1 MSEVS
6 TAHDEA
12 TRPDATH
19 HDVTHGDATRETLLQ
34 IARQH
39 GTPAYAFDVQ
49 RLRTQANRLQTE
61 LPDATEIFYS
71 LKANASLGI
80 CDVFADCGLGADVA
94 SAGELATA
102 VEAGFPASRL
112 FVAGPCKS
120 SETWTMLRSLPEAII
135 SIDSPS
141 ELSLLASQDLPNPV
155 VLRLRPDYE
164 SCAIVQ
170 AGAGSRFGVP
180 QDELPQCREILDSA
194 DINLV
199 GFHVFAGSQVLE
211 ASGVIDHLRRGLEL
225 SLQASEALRFT
236 PEFLNLG
243 GGFGIPYGTD
253 ESELDLAPVR
263 SELESIIDRAGGA
276 RIALE
281 LGRYLVAQAGWY
293 LTSVLAHQTHGG
305 RPAVVV
311 DGGVHQ
317 RADMCGMN
325 LRKTAAPP
333 LVLTSSETTTRP
345 TDILGCLSLPADVMT
360 EAGALPKLSV
370 GDVLAWPTAGA
381 YGVWA
386 SPAIFHATPL
396 PAEVAFDGTSIS
408 IMRHP
413 RPPSSILDDQLHITT
428 KAETTAA
435 PAIG

>member
-1 MSEVS
+1 MPEVS
-6 TAHDEA
+6 AAHDETRHSEA
-12 TRPDATH
+12 TRD
-19 HDVTHGDATRETLLQ
+19 TLLE
-34 IARQH
+34 IASQH

-49 RLRTQANRLQTE
+49 RLKAQANRLRTE
-61 LPDATEIFYS
+61 LPDAVEIFYS

-80 CDVFADCGLGADVA
+80 CDVFAECGLGADVA

-102 VEAGFPASRL
+102 VEAGFPVSRL

-120 SETWTMLRSLPEAII
+120 SETWSMLRSQPEAIL

-141 ELSLLASQDLPNPV
+141 ELSLLADQDLPNPV

-180 QDELPQCREILDSA
+180 QDELPQCCEILNSDR
-194 DINLV
+194 INLI

-211 ASGVIDHLRRGLEL
+211 ASGVIDHLRRGFEL
-225 SLQASEALRFT
+225 SLLASEVLRFK
-236 PEFLNLG
+236 PGFLNLG
-243 GGFGIPYGTD
+243 GGFGIPYGTG
-253 ESELDLAPVR
+253 EAELDLVPV
-263 SELESIIDRAGGA
+263 SAELESIIDRAGGA

-293 LTSVLAHQTHGG
+293 LTSVLAHQTHDG
-305 RPAVVV
+305 RPAAVV

-333 LVLTSSETTTRP
+333 LVLTSSESTTRP
-345 TDILGCLSLPADVMT
+345 TDVLGCLSLPADVMT
-360 EAGALPKLSV
+360 EAGALPKLSI

-386 SPAIFHATPL
+386 SPAIFHANPL
-396 PAEVAFDGTSIS
+396 PAEVAFDGASINV
-408 IMRHP
+408 MRHS
-413 RPPSSILDDQLHITT
+413 RSARSILDDQLHITT
-428 KAETTAA
+428 KSETTAA

>member
-1 MSEVS
+1 MSEAL
-6 TAHDEA
+6 TARDEA
-12 TRPDATH
+12 TRK
-19 HDVTHGDATRETLLQ
+19 TLLK

-39 GTPAYAFDVQ
+39 GTPAYAFDVE
-49 RLRTQANRLQTE
+49 RLRAQANRLRTE
-61 LPDATEIFYS
+61 LPDAVEVFYS

-120 SETWTMLRSLPEAII
+120 SETWSMLRTLPEAII

-141 ELSLLASQDLPNPV
+141 ELLLLASEDLPNPV
-155 VLRLRPDYE
+155 VLRLRPNYE

-170 AGAGSRFGVP
+170 AGAGSRFGIP
-180 QDELPQCREILDSA
+180 QAALPQCREILDSGR
-194 DINLV
+194 INLI

-225 SLQASEALRFT
+225 SLQAAEVLNCV

-243 GGFGIPYGTD
+243 GGFGIPYGTGQA
-253 ESELDLAPVR
+253 ELDLAPVR
-263 SELESIIDRAGGA
+263 CELESIIDRAGGA

-293 LTSVLAHQTHGG
+293 LTSVLAHQTHSC

-311 DGGVHQ
+311 DGGTHQ

-325 LRKTAAPP
+325 LRQTAAPP
-333 LVLTSSETTTRP
+333 LVLNRSESATQP
-345 TDILGCLSLPADVMT
+345 TDVLGCLSLPADVMT
-360 EAGALPKLSV
+360 EAGAMPPLSV
-370 GDVLAWPTAGA
+370 GDVLAYANAGA

-386 SPAIFHATPL
+386 SPAIFHASPL
-396 PAEVAFDGTSIS
+396 PAEVAFDGTSLS
-408 IMRHP
+408 LM
-413 RPPSSILDDQLHITT
+413 RPPKPASSVLDDQLHIAS
-428 KAETTAA
+428 KATELCGTES
-435 PAIG
+435 

>member
-1 MSEVS
+1 MSDVS
-6 TAHDEA
+6 TTHEEA
-12 TRPDATH
+12 TRF
-19 HDVTHGDATRETLLQ
+19 DATRDTLLQ
-34 IARQH
+34 IARQY

-49 RLRTQANRLQTE
+49 RLRTQANWLRTE
-61 LPDATEIFYS
+61 LPDAIEVFYS

-80 CDVFADCGLGADVA
+80 CNVFAGCGLGADVA
-94 SAGELATA
+94 SAGELVTA

-120 SETWTMLRSLPEAII
+120 HETWSMLQSLPEAII
-135 SIDSPS
+135 SVDSPS
-141 ELSLLASQDLPNPV
+141 ELSSLASQDLANPV

-164 SCAIVQ
+164 SCAVVA

-180 QDELPQCREILDSA
+180 QDELPQCREILDSSH
-194 DINLV
+194 IKLI

-211 ASGVIDHLRRGLEL
+211 SSGVIDHLRRGLDL

-236 PEFLNLG
+236 PKFLNLG
-243 GGFGIPYGTD
+243 GGFGIPYGTG
-253 ESELDLAPVR
+253 ESELDLAPVS

-276 RIALE
+276 RITLE

-293 LTSVLAHQTHGG
+293 LTSVLAHQTHCC

-311 DGGVHQ
+311 DGGTHQ
-317 RADMCGMN
+317 RADMCGLN
-325 LRKTAAPP
+325 LRQTAAPP
-333 LVLTSSETTTRP
+333 LVLTSSEKTTRP

-396 PAEVAFDGTSIS
+396 PAEVAFDGSS
-408 IMRHP
+408 LHLM
-413 RPPSSILDDQLHITT
+413 RPPMPARSVLGDQLHIFTN
-428 KAETTAA
+428 AETTVV

>member
-6 TAHDEA
+6 TAQDEA
-12 TRPDATH
+12 TRFDATH
-19 HDVTHGDATRETLLQ
+19 DDATRETLLQ

-61 LPDATEIFYS
+61 LPDAIDVFYS

-120 SETWTMLRSLPEAII
+120 HETWSMLRSLPEAII

-141 ELSLLASQDLPNPV
+141 ELSLLAGHALPNPV
-155 VLRLRPDYE
+155 VLRLRPGYE
-164 SCAIVQ
+164 SCAIVA

-180 QDELPQCREILDSA
+180 QDELPQCREIMDSGH
-194 DINLV
+194 INLI

-211 ASGVIDHLRRGLEL
+211 SSGVIDHLRRGLDL

-243 GGFGIPYGTD
+243 GGFGIPYGAG
-253 ESELDLAPVR
+253 ESELDLAAVS

-276 RIALE
+276 RVALE

-293 LTSVLAHQTHGG
+293 LTSVLAHQTHGC

-311 DGGVHQ
+311 DGGTHQ

-325 LRKTAAPP
+325 LRQTAAPP
-333 LVLTSSETTTRP
+333 LVLTTAETMTRP
-345 TDILGCLSLPADVMT
+345 TDILGCLSLPADVMS

-386 SPAIFHATPL
+386 SPAVFHATPL
-396 PAEVAFDGTSIS
+396 PAEVAFDGASTNL
-408 IMRHP
+408 MRAP
-413 RPPSSILDDQLHITT
+413 KPARSILDDQLHITT
-428 KAETTAA
+428 KSTTTDALTV
-435 PAIG
+435 G

>member
-1 MSEVS
+1 MSDVS
-6 TAHDEA
+6 T
-12 TRPDATH
+12 TSDATSGVSFQLAMR
-19 HDVTHGDATRETLLQ
+19 DTLLK
-34 IARQH
+34 IAREY
-39 GTPAYAFDVQ
+39 GTPTYAFDVQ
-49 RLRTQANRLQTE
+49 RLRAQATRLQTE
-61 LPDATEIFYS
+61 LPDAVEIFYS

-94 SAGELATA
+94 SAGELAIA
-102 VEAGFPASRL
+102 MEAGFPASRL

-120 SETWTMLRSLPEAII
+120 PETWDMLRELPEAIL

-141 ELSLLASQDLPNPV
+141 ELSLFASKGLSNPV

-164 SCAIVQ
+164 SCAIVA

-180 QDELPQCREILDSA
+180 QDQLSQCREILDRSQ
-194 DINLV
+194 INLI
-199 GFHVFAGSQVLE
+199 GFHVFAGSQVLK

-225 SLQASEALRFT
+225 SLQAAEVLRIT

-243 GGFGIPYGTD
+243 GGFGIPYGVA
-253 ESELDLAPVR
+253 EAELDLAPVR

-293 LTSVLAHQTHGG
+293 LTSVLAHQTHAC

-311 DGGVHQ
+311 DGGTHQ

-325 LRKTAAPP
+325 LRRTAAPP
-333 LVLTSSETTTRP
+333 IVLTSFDTTTQP

-360 EAGALPKLSV
+360 EAGEMPKLSV

-381 YGVWA
+381 YGLWA

-396 PAEVAFDGTSIS
+396 PAEVAFDGESVS
-408 IMRHP
+408 LMRP
-413 RPPSSILDDQLHITT
+413 RKSAMSVLEDQLHITS
-428 KAETTAA
+428 
-435 PAIG
+435 P

>member
-6 TAHDEA
+6 KRID
-12 TRPDATH
+12 DATQQ
-19 HDVTHGDATRETLLQ
+19 VLLE
-34 IARQH
+34 IVHQH
-39 GTPAYAFDVQ
+39 GTPAYAFDVE
-49 RLRTQANRLQTE
+49 RLRAQANRLRAG
-61 LPDATEIFYS
+61 LPDAIEIFYS

-80 CDVFADCGLGADVA
+80 CDVFAESGLGADVA

-120 SETWTMLRSLPEAII
+120 RETWSMLRELPDAII

-141 ELSLLASQDLPNPV
+141 ELSLLVSEDLPNPV

-164 SCAIVQ
+164 SCAVVT

-180 QDELPQCREILDSA
+180 QDELPQCRKILDTGR
-194 DINLV
+194 INLI

-211 ASGVIDHLRRGLEL
+211 ASGVIDHLRRGLDL
-225 SLQASEALRFT
+225 SLQASDALSFA

-243 GGFGIPYGTD
+243 GGFGIPYGTGQA
-253 ESELDLAPVR
+253 ELDLAAVGT
-263 SELESIIDRAGGA
+263 ELNSIIARARGA
-276 RIALE
+276 RVALE

-293 LTSVLAHQTHGG
+293 LTSVLAHQTHGC

-311 DGGVHQ
+311 DGGTHQ

-325 LRKTAAPP
+325 LRQMAAPP
-333 LVLTSSETTTRP
+333 FVLDISETTTRP
-345 TDILGCLSLPADVMT
+345 TDVLGCLSLPADVMT
-360 EAGALPKLSV
+360 EAGELPKLSV
-370 GDVLAWPTAGA
+370 GNVLAYPNAGA

-386 SPAIFHATPL
+386 SPAIFHATSL
-396 PAEVAFDGTSIS
+396 PAEVAFEGASIS
-408 IMRHP
+408 VM
-413 RPPSSILDDQLHITT
+413 RPPKPARSILDGQLHVST
-428 KAETTAA
+428 KVGESGHVVTESQGELSN
-435 PAIG
+435 PV